1 MKQRTQTTKYR
12 LTDNTLTHHVQ
23 TLKET
28 EVPNCIN
35 NQTGALESTH
45 KDQPYKKANKAI
57 TKNFANRQTRKK
69 PCTKRVILVIMIW
82 KSHTVVILQTEEA
95 VVHLSIC
102 PIVLAQLHQVKSKSS
117 HTQLKQKHIN
127 LVVIV
132 NFYKENPQRR
142 SRPDTANPNK
152 KESFSNTCAKWA
164 KTN

>member
-23 TLKET
+23 TLQET

-69 PCTKRVILVIMIW
+69 PGTKRVILVIMI
-82 KSHTVVILQTEEA
+82 
-95 VVHLSIC
+95 
-102 PIVLAQLHQVKSKSS
+102 
-117 HTQLKQKHIN
+117 
-127 LVVIV
+127 
-132 NFYKENPQRR
+132 
-142 SRPDTANPNK
+142 
-152 KESFSNTCAKWA
+152 
-164 KTN
+164 